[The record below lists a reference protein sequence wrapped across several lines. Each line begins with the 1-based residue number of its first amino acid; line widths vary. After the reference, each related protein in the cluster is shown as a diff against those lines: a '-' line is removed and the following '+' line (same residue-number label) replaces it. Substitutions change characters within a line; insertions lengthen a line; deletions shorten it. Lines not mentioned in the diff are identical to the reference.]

1 LILTYF
7 GTEARPT
14 TPDMVQNIPFLEGLG
29 FNGMTIQTPESWLCM
44 GKRYKVN
51 RDEFDNSLKIP
62 DGKFTL
68 YTDNFIA
75 IIIDRPNDFFDD
87 W

>member
-1 LILTYF
+1 
-7 GTEARPT
+7 
-14 TPDMVQNIPFLEGLG
+14 
-29 FNGMTIQTPESWLCM
+29 MTIQTPESWLCM